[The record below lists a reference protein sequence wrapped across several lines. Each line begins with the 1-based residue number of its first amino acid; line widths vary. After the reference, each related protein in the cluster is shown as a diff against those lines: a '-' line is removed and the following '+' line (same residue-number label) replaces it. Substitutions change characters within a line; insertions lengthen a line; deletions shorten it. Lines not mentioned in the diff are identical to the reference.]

1 MAIGSKLALS
11 NNTEHV
17 DSRTS
22 DSIPPI
28 TPARATGTSPS
39 QMRRS
44 SANSSRSTPSR
55 VVNLRISLAGFNG
68 PPVIAAPSRAT
79 PAMPKQSPRFGVT
92 AISNNQSSWLVPG
105 SRSEVSDSTSM
116 PAMVSSSASFSG
128 ATLSVTNSFSQL
140 KVNFMRMK
148 YWSVGVLEYWIGN
161 LLLHHSTTPLKHSFL
176 PELP

>member
-1 MAIGSKLALS
+1 MPGSFACALTLA
-11 NNTEHV
+11 V
-17 DSRTS
+17 
-22 DSIPPI
+22 
-28 TPARATGTSPS
+28 
-39 QMRRS
+39 
-44 SANSSRSTPSR
+44 
-55 VVNLRISLAGFNG
+55 FNG
-68 PPVIAAPSRAT
+68 PPVSAETSRAT
-79 PAMPKQSPRFGVT
+79 PAMPRQSPRFGVT

-148 YWSVGVLEYWIGN
+148 YWSVGVLEYWSIGVLEYWIGN

-176 PELP
+176 PELPEKPQVVLEEQPNIVDAVF

>member
-1 MAIGSKLALS
+1 MPGSFACALTLA
-11 NNTEHV
+11 V
-17 DSRTS
+17 
-22 DSIPPI
+22 
-28 TPARATGTSPS
+28 
-39 QMRRS
+39 
-44 SANSSRSTPSR
+44 
-55 VVNLRISLAGFNG
+55 FNG
-68 PPVIAAPSRAT
+68 PPVSAETSRAT
-79 PAMPKQSPRFGVT
+79 PAMPRQSPRFGVT

-176 PELP
+176 PELPEKPQVVLEEQPNIVDAVDRKSTRLNSSHQIISYAVFCL